1 MQYLMFIRTKLD
13 QTKSGEI
20 FACSASCYVQQMLIT
35 LGMDLANVN
44 NFLDNNQE
52 KLQF

>member
-20 FACSASCYVQQMLIT
+20 FACSASCYMLIT